1 MNCVVAVVAGMVT
14 APEGRAIVCVT
25 APVSLRR
32 LGVYRFYAKLPIPH
46 GTKVC
51 ECPRCFGCFGRH
63 ALLHGLHDQLA
74 ERILVLARKTRIH
87 ALHALVRFVNSSK

>member
-1 MNCVVAVVAGMVT
+1 MKCMVAVVAGMVT

-32 LGVYRFYAKLPIPH
+32 LRVYRFYAKLPIPH

-51 ECPRCFGCFGRH
+51 ECPGCFGCFGRH
-63 ALLHGLHDQLA
+63 ALLHGLRDQLA
-74 ERILVLARKTRIH
+74 DKLWCLQERCVYMLYML
-87 ALHALVRFVNSSK
+87 